1 MNLRIF
7 VVVLF
12 FISGSFNAYT
22 WSATISYLAP
32 LDHGAGVQERGD
44 HVMGFSHDKATHHF
58 ILDPDGG
65 AIEVKANAVSD
76 TTTRDQIRM
85 HLRHIA
91 QMFAEGDF
99 QAPMLIHDQV
109 PPGVP
114 TLQRLKKDISY
125 RFEEIDFGGR
135 VQITTKNQEGLKA
148 IYEFLRF
155 QISDHH
161 TGDSEKVSPAKKP

>member
-1 MNLRIF
+1 MNFRIIA
-7 VVVLF
+7 VLLF
-12 FISGSFNAYT
+12 LISGATNTHTSTGGNAY
-22 WSATISYLAP
+22 AGP
-32 LDHGAGVQERGD
+32 QDHKTGVEERGD

-58 ILDPDGG
+58 VLYPDGG
-65 AIEVKANAVSD
+65 AIELEANTASD

-85 HLRHIA
+85 HLGHIA

-125 RFEEIDFGGR
+125 RFEEMDRGGR
-135 VQITTKNQEGLKA
+135 VRISTKNQEALKA

-161 TGDSEKVSPAKKP
+161 TGDSEKVSPVKKP

>member
-1 MNLRIF
+1 MNFRIIG
-7 VVVLF
+7 VLLF
-12 FISGSFNAYT
+12 LISGSTNTYTSTGGNAYVGPQDH
-22 WSATISYLAP
+22 AT
-32 LDHGAGVQERGD
+32 GVQERGD

-58 ILDPDGG
+58 ILYRDGG
-65 AIEVKANAVSD
+65 AIEVEANVASD
-76 TTTRDQIRM
+76 TSTRDQIRM
-85 HLRHIA
+85 HLGHIA

-114 TLQRLKKDISY
+114 ALQRLKKDVSY
-125 RFEEIDFGGR
+125 RFEEMDRGGR
-135 VQITTKNQEGLKA
+135 VRIITKNQEALKA

-161 TGDSEKVSPAKKP
+161 TGDTKKISPVKKS